1 MTLPVSN
8 REEPQ
13 YAIGQGFSDGWT
25 PQAVAFDCDG
35 TLVDSEHCLTQAHI
49 ALFGRRGL
57 QFGPG
62 HELLVYGRSLPEKC
76 ALFAEVLGEQG
87 NEAAISTELLAL
99 ALDAIS
105 AGATARPGARDL
117 LALVASAVPV
127 AVVSNSP
134 RTLLRASLSRA
145 GLADLLPITVAA
157 DTVTRAK
164 PAPDPYLAACS
175 LLGVPPADTLA
186 VEDSPIGLDSARAA
200 GLVTLAVPSNPG
212 LTLRANRTVTT
223 LHDPDLLA
231 WVRTWPAMAMSSP
244 GVSAH
249 EHDPVICPA

>member
-1 MTLPVSN
+1 VL
-8 REEPQ
+8 
-13 YAIGQGFSDGWT
+13 
-25 PQAVAFDCDG
+25 
-35 TLVDSEHCLTQAHI
+35 
-49 ALFGRRGL
+49 
-57 QFGPG
+57 
-62 HELLVYGRSLPEKC
+62 GRSLPDKC
-76 ALFAEVLGEQG
+76 ALLAEVLGEQG

-134 RTLLRASLSRA
+134 RALLRASLSRA

-164 PAPDPYLAACS
+164 PASDPYLAACS

-186 VEDSPIGLDSARAA
+186 VEDSPIGLDSARTA

-212 LTLRANRTVTT
+212 LTLRASARGGTNPRRNHRARRTPGLARLPRRRT
-223 LHDPDLLA
+223 LARRRDRR
-231 WVRTWPAMAMSSP
+231 VRSRS
-244 GVSAH
+244 
-249 EHDPVICPA
+249 